1 MNDSQDPSNPQPQQL
16 VTSDPYAKFAQR
28 GSEQVG
34 ELGEILAKVLPA
46 GATLQRHPAAAAMQQ
61 LDNDGNPIMAKVL
74 PGGGPLSGQ
83 DVQVDCQGCG
93 GCVTLGAC
101 HDGGA
106 A

>member
-16 VTSDPYAKFAQR
+16 V
-28 GSEQVG
+28 
-34 ELGEILAKVLPA
+34 
-46 GATLQRHPAAAAMQQ
+46 HPAKTAMQQ

-74 PGGGPLSGQ
+74 PAGGPLSGQ
-83 DVQVDCQGCG
+83 AVQADCQGCG

-101 HDGGA
+101 HDDGGA